1 MKKKLKKM
9 LKCAKSSLKSMRN
22 AALKSKLSLLLLAMQ
37 GVTIWRIENIS
48 EKLDVLGNGIAQ
60 SLLILYI
67 NSVMMLSEM
76 MAVLE
81 KVLKTVT
88 GDPA

>member
-1 MKKKLKKM
+1 MKKKLKKV
-9 LKCAKSSLKSMRN
+9 LKRVKSSLKSMWN
-22 AALKSKLSLLLLAMQ
+22 GVLKSKLSLLLLAMQ
-37 GVTIWRIENIS
+37 AVTIWRVENLS
-48 EKLDVLGNGIAQ
+48 EKLDTLGNGIAQ

-67 NSVMMLSEM
+67 NSVMMLSEV

-81 KVLKTVT
+81 KVLKIVT